1 MGRFANIDTRDPAVF
16 VTTWFLVVV
25 AALSVLIRVATKCRV
40 FRQLT
45 SDDYL
50 IIAALALCIAQS
62 AVISVAVA
70 HGYGDRFT
78 TVASADFVQVMK
90 CQYAASIL
98 YIASLCLSKL
108 SLSRFIHTL
117 TPVHR
122 DHLLAAVLQVAIAIL
137 GVTGIIGTAFQCRIP
152 QPWDYWWQKCFDLCA
167 WAYFLSAANI
177 ATDVAIIVQALLL
190 IFGIQAA
197 WKKKFMFA
205 SIFLSRILL
214 VLPHSSSLLLR
225 SSKCQSLGKFR
236 LTTKQLP
243 SVIIPL
249 IAEMVFTHEARNPD
263 SDDPTYASCL
273 AQIASQIVQSMSI
286 LTACWGQVNPFLN
299 QLKSNGLRIRGVE
312 YQSSAGTGGKGQ
324 ASASRSF
331 GYSKGQQSRSHRIRG
346 EEHYELV
353 PVTIGQSETTVEAA
367 GSQGWDADADGDADS
382 RSCSSRTGIIREMRI

>member
-1 MGRFANIDTRDPAVF
+1 MGRFANIDTRDPAVV

-25 AALSVLIRVATKCRV
+25 AALSVLIRLATKCRV

-50 IIAALALCIAQS
+50 IVAALALCIAQS
-62 AVISVAVA
+62 GAISAAVA

-90 CQYAASIL
+90 GQYAASIL
-98 YIASLCLSKL
+98 YIASICLSKL
-108 SLSRFIHTL
+108 SLSTFIYNL

-122 DHLLAAVLQVAIAIL
+122 DHLLAAVLQAVIVIL
-137 GVTGIIGTAFQCRIP
+137 GVTGVIGTAFQCRLP
-152 QPWDYWWQKCFDLCA
+152 RPWDYWWQKCFDLSA

-197 WKKKFMFA
+197 WKKKLMFA
-205 SIFLSRILL
+205 SVFLSR
-214 VLPHSSSLLLR
+214 V
-225 SSKCQSLGKFR
+225 F
-236 LTTKQLP
+236 
-243 SVIIPL
+243 VIIPL
-249 IAEMVFTHEARNPD
+249 IAEIVFTHEARNPD

-286 LTACWGQVNPFLN
+286 LTACWGQVKPFLN

-312 YQSSAGTGGKGQ
+312 YQYSVGTGGKGQ
-324 ASASRSF
+324 ASASRSS
-331 GYSKGQQSRSHRIRG
+331 GYSRGQPSRGHRARG

-353 PVTIGQSETTVEAA
+353 PVTVGQSETTVEAA
-367 GSQGWDADADGDADS
+367 ASHGWDADADAYADS
-382 RSCSSRTGIIREMRI
+382 RSCSSRTGIIRETRTWDVSDGKGRGSGSPS